1 MNHRLCSIVLLCAA
15 GLAAPLALQAQNRTP
30 PPPSAQQ
37 RGAPTP
43 APVLRPG
50 DYIAAVVNQEL
61 VTAFEVNK
69 RVLQVR
75 DDAQRNNQRLPAADE
90 LLKQSLDSL
99 IEERALLSHAR
110 DSGVKVDDGE
120 IDRAVGAIASQ
131 NKLTMA
137 QLRERLALDGIDI
150 PRLRANLRDQLMIE
164 RVRESEVARR
174 IRITDTEVED
184 FIEKQTGKSAGE
196 VRYNIAQILI
206 KLPDGASDGQ
216 VAERRTRAEAVFAR
230 VRGGEDFAAL
240 ARSASEDDS
249 RATGGELGLRD
260 ADRIP
265 DAFLEAVRPLKSGDV
280 APSILRTG
288 AGFHVL
294 KLIERSESAAF
305 QITQTKA
312 RHILLR
318 PSEQLNEAAVRTRLA
333 DFRRQIETGARK
345 FEDMARE
352 HSLDGSAQAGGD
364 LGWASPGQFVP
375 EFEEAMSKLPLG
387 GISQPVA
394 SRFGFHLIQVV
405 ERRQTALD
413 RKQLRDQARAAMR
426 EKKFEEAY
434 TDWLRE
440 IRGRAYVE
448 LREPPQ

>member
-1 MNHRLCSIVLLCAA
+1 MKHRLTVLVLLCTPILSAV
-15 GLAAPLALQAQNRTP
+15 ALAQNRP
-30 PPPSAQQ
+30 
-37 RGAPTP
+37 APTAPP
-43 APVLRPG
+43 APALRPG

-69 RVLQVR
+69 RILQTR
-75 DDAQRNNQRLPAADE
+75 DEAQRNNQRLPGGDE
-90 LLKQSLDSL
+90 LIKQSLDSL
-99 IEERALLSHAR
+99 IEERAVLSHAR
-110 DSGVKVDDGE
+110 DAGVRVDDAE
-120 IDRAVGAIASQ
+120 IDRAVGVIAAQ

-137 QLRERLALDGIDI
+137 QLRERLALDGIDM

-174 IRITDTEVED
+174 IRVTDTEVED
-184 FIEKQTGKSAGE
+184 FIEQQSGKSAGE

-206 KLPDGASDGQ
+206 KLPDNPSDAQ
-216 VAERRTRAEAVFAR
+216 AAERRKLAEAAFAR
-230 VRGGEDFAAL
+230 VRGGEDFAAV
-240 ARSASEDDS
+240 ASAVSEDDT
-249 RATGGELGLRD
+249 RALGGELGLRD

-265 DAFLEAVRPLKSGDV
+265 DAFLEVVRPLKSGELG
-280 APSILRTG
+280 PSIIRTG

-294 KLIERSESAAF
+294 KLLERSEASAA
-305 QITQTKA
+305 QITQTRA

-318 PSEQLNEAAVRTRLA
+318 PSDQLNEAAVRTRLA
-333 DFRRQIETGARK
+333 EFRRQIESGSRK

-375 EFEEAMSKLPLG
+375 EFEEAMGRLPIG

-405 ERRQTALD
+405 ERRQAALD
-413 RKQLRDQARAAMR
+413 RKQQRDQARAALR

-434 TDWLRE
+434 NEWLRE

-448 LREPPQ
+448 LREAPTR

>member
-1 MNHRLCSIVLLCAA
+1 MMHRLTPLLLLCAA
-15 GLAAPLALQAQNRTP
+15 VLAP
-30 PPPSAQQ
+30 PTEAQQ

-43 APVLRPG
+43 LPTPVLRPG

-69 RVLQVR
+69 RILQAR
-75 DDAQRNNQRLPAADE
+75 DEAQRNKQALPPVNE
-90 LLKQSLDSL
+90 LTKQSLESL
-99 IEERALLSHAR
+99 IEERAVLSHAR
-110 DSGVKVDDGE
+110 DAGVRVDDTE
-120 IDRAVGAIASQ
+120 IDRAVGVIASQ

-137 QLRERLALDGIDI
+137 QLRERLALDGIDM
-150 PRLRANLRDQLMIE
+150 PRLRANLKDQLMIE
-164 RVRESEVARR
+164 RVREAEVARR

-184 FIEKQTGKSAGE
+184 FIEQQSSGKTAGE
-196 VRYNIAQILI
+196 VRYNIAQILV
-206 KLPDGASDGQ
+206 KLPDGATEAQ
-216 VAERRTRAEAVFAR
+216 VAERRTRAEALFAR

-240 ARSASEDDS
+240 ARSVSEDDS

-265 DAFLEAVRPLKSGDV
+265 DAFLEVVRPLKSGDL

-294 KLIERSESAAF
+294 KLVERSESSAF
-305 QITQTKA
+305 QITQTRA

-318 PSEQLNEAAVRTRLA
+318 PSEQLNENAVRARLA
-333 DFRRQIETGARK
+333 DFRRQIEAGTRR

-375 EFEEAMSKLPLG
+375 EFEDAMNRLPLG

-413 RKQLRDQARAAMR
+413 RKQLRDQARQALR
-426 EKKFEEAY
+426 EKKFDEAY
-434 TDWLRE
+434 SEWLRE
-440 IRGRAYVE
+440 VRGRAYVE

>member
-1 MNHRLCSIVLLCAA
+1 MMHRHHFALLLCTAV
-15 GLAAPLALQAQNRTP
+15 LAWPVG
-30 PPPSAQQ
+30 AQQ
-37 RGAPTP
+37 RSAPTQAQ

-69 RVLQVR
+69 RILQAR
-75 DDAQRNNQRLPAADE
+75 EEAQRNKQPLPPANE
-90 LLKQSLDSL
+90 LSKQALESL
-99 IEERALLSHAR
+99 IEERAVLSHAR
-110 DSGVKVDDGE
+110 DAGVRVDDTE
-120 IDRAVGAIASQ
+120 IDRAVGVIASQ

-137 QLRERLALDGIDI
+137 QLRERLALDGLDL
-150 PRLRANLRDQLMIE
+150 PRLRATLKDQLMIE

-184 FIEKQTGKSAGE
+184 FIEQTVGKATGE
-196 VRYNIAQILI
+196 VRYNIAQILVR
-206 KLPDGASDGQ
+206 LPDGASEAQ
-216 VAERRTRAEAVFAR
+216 IAERRARAEALFAR
-230 VRGGEDFAAL
+230 VRGGEDFGGL
-240 ARSASEDDS
+240 ARSVSDDDT

-265 DAFLEAVRPLKSGDV
+265 DAFLEVVRPLKSGEL
-280 APSILRTG
+280 APSIVRTG
-288 AGFHVL
+288 AGFHIL
-294 KLIERSESAAF
+294 KLVERSESSAF

-318 PSEQLNEAAVRTRLA
+318 PSDQLNENAVRARLA
-333 DFRRQIETGARK
+333 DFRRQIEAGTRR
-345 FEDMARE
+345 FEDLARE

-375 EFEEAMSKLPLG
+375 EFEEAMNKLPLG

-405 ERRQTALD
+405 ERRQSALD
-413 RKQLRDQARAAMR
+413 RKQLRDQARQALR
-426 EKKFEEAY
+426 EKKFDEAY
-434 TDWLRE
+434 SEWLRE
-440 IRGRAYVE
+440 VRGRAYVE
-448 LREPPQ
+448 LREPPR